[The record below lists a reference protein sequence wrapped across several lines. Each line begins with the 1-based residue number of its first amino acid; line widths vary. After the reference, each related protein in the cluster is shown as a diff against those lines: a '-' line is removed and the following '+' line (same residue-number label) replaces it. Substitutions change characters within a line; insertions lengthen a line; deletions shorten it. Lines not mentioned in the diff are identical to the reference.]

1 MALHA
6 AQACA
11 AAPKGLR
18 FVHLSDTH
26 CAHAKANPRPR
37 RAFDPHRK
45 DLVNSFRILEAA
57 VKQINESIQ
66 PDFVIITG
74 DLVDRPGDLRSLRRV
89 KAILDKLKCRYHPVI
104 GNHDSRR
111 DWRAVFGAGRLN
123 YTFAHGGWR
132 FIAMDSSPNRVEKS
146 ALGWLRARLAE
157 DTTTP
162 TAILLHH
169 PLVMPEVYRAAFG
182 RFYRA
187 DLTLGNAAD
196 VLAVLKK
203 HANVKA
209 TFAGHC
215 HLGYD
220 CEWGGLSH
228 HVAPSLVEPGSFFHV
243 VEVRGTTLR
252 RTTRSVRR

>member
-1 MALHA
+1 M
-6 AQACA
+6 
-11 AAPKGLR
+11 
-18 FVHLSDTH
+18 
-26 CAHAKANPRPR
+26 
-37 RAFDPHRK
+37 
-45 DLVNSFRILEAA
+45 NSFRILEAA

-74 DLVDRPGDLRSLRRV
+74 DLADRPGDLRSLRRV

-146 ALGWLRARLAE
+146 TLGWLRARLAE

-169 PLVMPEVYRAAFG
+169 PLIMPEVYQAAFRRLFG
-182 RFYRA
+182 WVPMLA
-187 DLTLGNAAD
+187 NPDA
-196 VLAVLKK
+196 VLALLKK
-203 HANVKA
+203 HPNVKA

-215 HLGYD
+215 HLPYECDWAGATHYIAAA
-220 CEWGGLSH
+220 L
-228 HVAPSLVEPGSFFHV
+228 VAPGHFLHV
-243 VEVRGTTLR
+243 VEARGTTLR